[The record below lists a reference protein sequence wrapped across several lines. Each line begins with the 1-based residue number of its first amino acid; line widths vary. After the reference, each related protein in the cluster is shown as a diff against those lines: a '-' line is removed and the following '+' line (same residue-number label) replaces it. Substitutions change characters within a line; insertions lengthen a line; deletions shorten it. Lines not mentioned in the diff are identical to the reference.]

1 MANLNETDQWETG
14 VYQLEEDDPVLGG
27 PSGIDNRPPR
37 ELANRTRYQRVRNVT
52 PWDPA
57 FSYPANVAY
66 VSYGGVT
73 WKSVA
78 DSLNIPPGTDATK
91 WTRWG
96 HTAAELT
103 AALGD
108 SMAVHEA
115 KANPHPL
122 YATDADLAAHVA
134 DADPHP
140 QYASDAEVLA
150 RWNTHLSDPDPHP
163 MYAFRGPFNNVPTV
177 NIGPVIT
184 VQTPHIRQMIWNG
197 TAYVRAPW
205 HQPGMVL
212 YSYDNPSSIP
222 GYLPIR
228 ADVSY
233 NQANY
238 PDLVARLGLSG
249 TGTFSL
255 VELRG
260 EFIRCL
266 DNGRGVNASR
276 VLRSAEAAANN
287 THTHGVTDPAHG
299 HYVNDPGHLHGGWT
313 DSAGSHNHGMNVPAQ
328 VADSDRGTS
337 NYSDFSI
344 DSPRAINW
352 DGAHAHNVGI
362 DTRKTGI
369 YLNNSATG
377 ISINADGSEARPR
390 NVAFPAWMSY

>member
-14 VYQLEEDDPVLGG
+14 IYQIEEDDPVLGG

-37 ELANRTRYQRVRNVT
+37 ELANRTRYLRVRNVT
-52 PWDPA
+52 PWDA
-57 FSYPANVAY
+57 TLNYPANLAY
-66 VSYGGVT
+66 VSYAGKT
-73 WKSVA
+73 WKSVG
-78 DSLNIPPGTDATK
+78 DSLNIAPGSDATK

-96 HTAAELT
+96 HTEAELNS
-103 AALGD
+103 ALGD
-108 SMAVHEA
+108 SVAAHEA
-115 KANPHPL
+115 KVNPHPQ
-122 YATDADLAAHVA
+122 YATDADLAAHIA
-134 DADPHP
+134 
-140 QYASDAEVLA
+140 
-150 RWNTHLSDPDPHP
+150 DPDPHP
-163 MYAFRGPFNNVPTV
+163 MYAFRGPIVGVPNV

-197 TAYVRAPW
+197 TTYVRAPW

-222 GYLPIR
+222 GYLPVR
-228 ADVSY
+228 ADLSY
-233 NQANY
+233 EQANY

-249 TGTFSL
+249 AGTFSL

-276 VLRSAEAAANN
+276 VLRSAEAGGNAA
-287 THTHGVTDPAHG
+287 HTHGVTDSGHG

-369 YLNNSATG
+369 WLNNSATG
-377 ISINADGSEARPR
+377 ISINSDGSEARPR
-390 NVAFPAWMSY
+390 NVAFPAWISY

>member
-14 VYQLEEDDPVLGG
+14 IYQLEEDDPVLGG

-37 ELANRTRYQRVRNVT
+37 ELANRTRYMRVRNVT
-52 PWDPA
+52 PWDA
-57 FSYPANVAY
+57 TFSYPANVAY
-66 VSYGGVT
+66 VSYAGTT
-73 WKSVA
+73 WKSVG
-78 DSLNIPPGTDATK
+78 DSLNITPGSDATK

-96 HTAAELT
+96 HTAAELNAALSDST
-103 AALGD
+103 AA
-108 SMAVHEA
+108 HEA
-115 KANPHPL
+115 KVNPHPQ
-122 YATDADLAAHVA
+122 YATDADLAAH
-134 DADPHP
+134 
-140 QYASDAEVLA
+140 LG
-150 RWNTHLSDPDPHP
+150 DPDPHP
-163 MYAFRGPFNNVPTV
+163 MYAFRGPIVGVPLV

-184 VQTPHIRQMIWNG
+184 VQTPHIRQMVWNG
-197 TAYVRAPW
+197 TVYVRAPW

-228 ADVSY
+228 ADLSY
-233 NQANY
+233 EQANY
-238 PDLVARLGLSG
+238 PDLVTRLGLSG
-249 TGTFSL
+249 AGTFAL

-276 VLRSAEAAANN
+276 VLRSAEAGGNAA
-287 THTHGVTDPAHG
+287 HTHGVTDPGHG

-369 YLNNSATG
+369 WLNNSATG
-377 ISINADGSEARPR
+377 ISINSDGSEARPR
-390 NVAFPAWMSY
+390 NVAFPAWISY

>member
-14 VYQLEEDDPVLGG
+14 IYQIEEDDPVLGG

-37 ELANRTRYQRVRNVT
+37 ELANRTRYLRVRNVT

-57 FSYPANVAY
+57 LSYPANVAY
-66 VSYGGVT
+66 VSYAGTT
-73 WKSVA
+73 WRSVG
-78 DSLNIPPGTDATK
+78 DSLNVSPGSDATK

-96 HTAAELT
+96 HTAAELNAALSDST
-103 AALGD
+103 AA
-108 SMAVHEA
+108 HEA
-115 KANPHPL
+115 KVNPHPQ
-122 YATDADLAAHVA
+122 YATDADLAAHFA
-134 DADPHP
+134 
-140 QYASDAEVLA
+140 
-150 RWNTHLSDPDPHP
+150 DPDPHP
-163 MYAFRGPFNNVPTV
+163 MYAFRGPIVAIPAV

-184 VQTPHIRQMIWNG
+184 VQTPHIRQMVWNG

-228 ADVSY
+228 ADLSY
-233 NQANY
+233 EQANY

-249 TGTFSL
+249 AGTFAL

-276 VLRSAEAAANN
+276 VLRSAEAGGNAA
-287 THTHGVTDPAHG
+287 HTHGVTDPGHG

-344 DSPRAINW
+344 DSPRSINW
-352 DGAHAHNVGI
+352 DGAHAHNIGI

-369 YLNNSATG
+369 WLNNSAMG
-377 ISINADGSEARPR
+377 ISINSDGSEARPR
-390 NVAFPAWMSY
+390 NVAFPAWISY